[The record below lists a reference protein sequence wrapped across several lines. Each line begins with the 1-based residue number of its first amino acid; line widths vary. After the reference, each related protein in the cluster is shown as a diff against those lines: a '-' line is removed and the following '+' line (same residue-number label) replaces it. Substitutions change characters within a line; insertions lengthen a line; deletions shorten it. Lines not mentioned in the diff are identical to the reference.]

1 MKKDKAFL
9 TVVISIFLIG
19 ISMTSCL
26 SNDTDDYIQ
35 EATEMTEAD
44 LFIASEAYQNYKK
57 EIRKDLRR
65 RQNAISK
72 FSKEEIEQ
80 YQRLREEVL
89 NIETRAEKKTQLNK
103 MLGYDYYANVD
114 RIAKLA
120 AKIYKGT
127 NFTKLELMRA
137 RQIRRMNQKTRN
149 EEEEAI
155 QEAIQKCIDAYSE
168 IADYRADDCYIN
180 HTFCISGI
188 DSNLPFGGPRE
199 KEEEKCQQKLDQCQA
214 EIDSYLSTGISACK
228 NSNGKCPIF
237 VYH

>member
-1 MKKDKAFL
+1 ML
-9 TVVISIFLIG
+9 
-19 ISMTSCL
+19 SCQ

-57 EIRKDLRR
+57 EIRKDMRR

-72 FSKEEIEQ
+72 FSKEEMEQ
-80 YQRLREEVL
+80 YQRLKEEVL

-103 MLGYDYYANVD
+103 MLGYDYYSNVD

-120 AKIYKGT
+120 AEVYKGT

-137 RQIRRMNQKTRN
+137 RQIRRMSQKTRS

-155 QEAIQKCIDAYSE
+155 QEAIQKCIDAYYE
-168 IADYRADDCYIN
+168 IADDRADDCYMN
-180 HTFCISGI
+180 HTFCEFGI
-188 DSNLPFGGPRE
+188 DSNLPWGGPRE
-199 KEEEKCQQKLDQCQA
+199 KEEEKCQQEFEQCQA
-214 EIDSYLSTGISACK
+214 KIDSYLSDGISACK